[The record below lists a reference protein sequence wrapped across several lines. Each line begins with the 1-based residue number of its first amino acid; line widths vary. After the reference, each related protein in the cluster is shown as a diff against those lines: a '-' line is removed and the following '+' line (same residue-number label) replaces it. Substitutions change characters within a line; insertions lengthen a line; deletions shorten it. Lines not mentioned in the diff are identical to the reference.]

1 MQEVTREYAEQVM
14 SANGWLSYM
23 PEPFRREIFEKA
35 VVISYEPGQAI
46 FRVGDRLGGMY
57 GLVAGSVSINT
68 ASDSATPRLVHLG
81 VAGAWTGEGPFL
93 TGQPRRAE
101 LRALSAAWMMH
112 IPLEAMEQMARKDSA
127 FIRAVCV
134 NTVLTVD
141 VLVRIVHDLQKRNAS
156 RRIASVIHRTAWL
169 GNESIP
175 LSQHDL
181 GIMANASRQQVNATL
196 NKFSKNGWIEY
207 NYRNIFIKNSKEIS
221 NHAEQED

>member
-1 MQEVTREYAEQVM
+1 MQKITREDAEQVM

-23 PEPFRREIFEKA
+23 PESFRREIFDKA
-35 VVISYEPGQAI
+35 VVIKYKPGQVI
-46 FRVGDRLGGMY
+46 YRIGDPLGGMY
-57 GLVAGSVSINT
+57 GLVAGSVSVNS
-68 ASDSATPRLVHLG
+68 APDNATPRLIHLG

-93 TGQPRRAE
+93 TGQQRRAE
-101 LRALSAAWMMH
+101 LRALSTAWMMH
-112 IPLEAMEQMARKDSA
+112 VPLEAMEQMARKDSA
-127 FIRAVCV
+127 FIRAVCF

-141 VLVRIVHDLQKRNAS
+141 VLMRIVHDLQKHNAS

-169 GNESIP
+169 GNKSIP

-207 NYRNIFIKNSKEIS
+207 NYRNIIIKNAKEIS
-221 NHAEQED
+221 NHAENED